1 MTLEAIKEKLKR
13 VRCYHTA
20 NEIDLI
26 IKQAQENEISYL
38 KFMDNILDNELSTR
52 RKNRIRKNLKK
63 SGFPQ
68 IKTIEEF
75 DFNFQT
81 SITKRMSKEWFC
93 FDWIEQRSNKIFM
106 GPPGVGKTHLA
117 LSLGYAAIME
127 HYKVRFYTLKD
138 LMEEM
143 ILSDD
148 ENRFEYFL
156 KKLLKHDLL
165 IIDELGYLP
174 FNPKYANLF
183 FQLINGCYEYRSII
197 ITSNKLYQEW
207 GELFG
212 NQTIAAAILDRL
224 LHHSESIIIQGDS
237 YRLKDV
243 SEPISNRVYKKEDY
257 LDMVHSTS
265 ATPPFHSPYPN
276 IMKPKTTKSNEKL
289 DKNNKPGV

>member
-1 MTLEAIKEKLKR
+1 MNLEGIKEKLRR

-20 NEIDLI
+20 NEIEMI
-26 IKQAQENEISYL
+26 IKQAQDNEISYL

-52 RKNRIRKNLKK
+52 RKNRIKKNLKK

-68 IKTIEEF
+68 IRTIEEF

-81 SITKRMSKEWFC
+81 SITKRLSKEWFC

-117 LSLGYAAIME
+117 LSLGYSAIME
-127 HYKVRFYTLKD
+127 HYKVRFYTMQD

-148 ENRFEYFL
+148 EKGFDIFL

-174 FNPKYANLF
+174 LKPRYSNLF
-183 FQLINGCYEYRSII
+183 FQLINNCYEYRSVL
-197 ITSNKLYQEW
+197 ITSNKFYKEW

-212 NQTIAAAILDRL
+212 NQTIAGAILDRL
-224 LHHSESIIIQGDS
+224 LHHSESIVLQGDS

-243 SEPISNRVYKKEDY
+243 SENISRRVYKKQDSPG
-257 LDMVHSTS
+257 MVHSTS
-265 ATPPFHSPYPN
+265 AKPSLHSPSSN
-276 IMKPKTTKSNEKL
+276 HSKQKIKRNEKL
-289 DKNNKPGV
+289 DENNKPGV